1 MAQSHHDRARPT
13 GADDTPSGTDTP
25 TGTDPDARYDVP
37 GYEDKS
43 FGQAVDQDR
52 QLADRLMAETDGDEG
67 EASSRF
73 DEEAT
78 GAPARERQGQ
88 ADR

>member
-52 QLADRLMAETDGDEG
+52 ELADRLMAETDGDEG
-67 EASSRF
+67 EARRGSTRR
-73 DEEAT
+73 
-78 GAPARERQGQ
+78 PPVRRRERQGQ